1 MVKNNASVYMGLLML
16 LFSAVIFCQSLQLDY
31 YTDTGP
37 GPGFFPLWL
46 SGGLGIFSLSYIVS
60 SFKEKIAFSE
70 ILPTGSGLWNVVTLV
85 GSLVFFLLTVEYL
98 GFLLACTIMLFFIL
112 RRLFTWYS
120 GLMISIAISL
130 CLFVVFHIFLGVP
143 LPVNALGW

>member
-1 MVKNNASVYMGLLML
+1 MGLLML
-16 LFSAVIFCQSLQLDY
+16 LFSAVIFCQSLRLDY

>member
-1 MVKNNASVYMGLLML
+1 MECRH
-16 LFSAVIFCQSLQLDY
+16 FS
-31 YTDTGP
+31 
-37 GPGFFPLWL
+37 GF
-46 SGGLGIFSLSYIVS
+46 
-60 SFKEKIAFSE
+60 
-70 ILPTGSGLWNVVTLV
+70 TC
-85 GSLVFFLLTVEYL
+85 FFLLTVEYL